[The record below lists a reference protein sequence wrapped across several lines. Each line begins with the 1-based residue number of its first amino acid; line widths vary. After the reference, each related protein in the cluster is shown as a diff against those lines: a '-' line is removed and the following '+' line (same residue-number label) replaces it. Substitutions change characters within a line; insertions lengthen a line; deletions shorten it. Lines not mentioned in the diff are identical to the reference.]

1 MNCKAPACTGVD
13 MTKSSTEAT
22 RWSCIV
28 FDDSE
33 RRHSD
38 NACASTVYNLPSN
51 VFFFSVLLN
60 RYPSNK
66 SSVHFSLLLHIHTRI
81 YKWWPLP
88 SIHHIIKVLI
98 SADRDRKQTFL
109 SDRLTMT
116 VKSIAERPSLLSAA
130 SGYENYRGFLNLLYV
145 ILAIGSFRLVLEN
158 ILKYGLLVEFDWPL
172 RFLKDP
178 TNWPSVRPNPSFF
191 ACERVSISV
200 FLQAL
205 LIVLINIFILFQ
217 YWLERRLSQMSMK
230 KTFVSKSHLILFQC
244 LNLSCILIFPALYIN
259 YRQPNPA
266 GAFIAVCL
274 YSIVFLK
281 LVSYSH
287 INYRYRDEL
296 SEKKNDQ
303 ANASTPSK
311 GPVVYPEN
319 LTLNNIYYFIFAPT
333 LCYELNFPR
342 SPRIRKTFLCRRF
355 GEILGISSLQY
366 CLSQQWI
373 LPILRTLDRPL
384 NQYSTLENI
393 ERLLRLALPNHL
405 IWLLLF
411 YVYFHSTLNLLA
423 ELLCFGDRLFYRD
436 WWNATDLYEFWN
448 RWNTIVHDFC
458 KRHVYQPLVTQCGFN
473 KLIGSLVV
481 FAISA
486 FFHEVTESSLDRS
499 IDPSIILLVL
509 VFN

>member
-1 MNCKAPACTGVD
+1 
-13 MTKSSTEAT
+13 
-22 RWSCIV
+22 
-28 FDDSE
+28 
-33 RRHSD
+33 
-38 NACASTVYNLPSN
+38 
-51 VFFFSVLLN
+51 
-60 RYPSNK
+60 
-66 SSVHFSLLLHIHTRI
+66 
-81 YKWWPLP
+81 
-88 SIHHIIKVLI
+88 
-98 SADRDRKQTFL
+98 
-109 SDRLTMT
+109 MT
-116 VKSIAERPSLLSAA
+116 VQSIPERPSLLSAA

-178 TNWPSVRPNPSFF
+178 TNWPSV
-191 ACERVSISV
+191 
-200 FLQAL
+200 FLIL
-205 LIVLINIFILFQ
+205 LINLFILFQ
-217 YWLERRLSQMSMK
+217 FWLEIKLNKIPIKNS
-230 KTFVSKSHLILFQC
+230 LILFQIF
-244 LNLSCILIFPALYIN
+244 NLSLLLIFPALYI
-259 YRQPNPA
+259 YHRQPNPA
-266 GAFIAVCL
+266 GAFIAVGL

-287 INYRYRDEL
+287 INYRCRHGL
-296 SEKKNDQ
+296 LEKKLEKKD
-303 ANASTPSK
+303 SIIISK
-311 GPVVYPEN
+311 GPIIYPNN
-319 LTLNNIYYFIFAPT
+319 LTIKNLYYFIFAPT

-355 GEILGISSLQY
+355 GEILVICSLQY

-384 NQYSTLENI
+384 NQYSTLENT
-393 ERLLRLALPNHL
+393 ERILRLALPNHL

-448 RWNTIVHDFC
+448 RWNTSVHDFC
-458 KRHVYQPLVTQCGFN
+458 KRHVYNPLVHQCGFS

-486 FFHEVTESSLDRS
+486 FFHEYLISVPLRMLRPWSFLAMIIQVPIGLAVRRVKGENKTYGNIAVWISVIL
-499 IDPSIILLVL
+499 IQPIAILLYIQDLFYRDFVKQ
-509 VFN
+509 